1 MEIELRLD
9 DLGRTFPSRLASW
22 WRRACLG
29 CYWWLGPKSSLRRKV
44 RLRTNE
50 GKVVKSP
57 VTVYIGVPSIKLAAS
72 NFHLFEG
79 KVVVSDFDTEMDSHM

>member
-1 MEIELRLD
+1 M
-9 DLGRTFPSRLASW
+9 
-22 WRRACLG
+22 
-29 CYWWLGPKSSLRRKV
+29 
-44 RLRTNE
+44 RTNE